1 MCFVS
6 LIVRIHIDI
15 SNEKCNRII
24 SIDIGKENCL
34 VARASGCIELG
45 KKQKAQ
51 SLRLGLE

>member
-1 MCFVS
+1 MYFVS
-6 LIVRIHIDI
+6 LIIGIYIDI
-15 SNEKCNRII
+15 FNEKCNPII